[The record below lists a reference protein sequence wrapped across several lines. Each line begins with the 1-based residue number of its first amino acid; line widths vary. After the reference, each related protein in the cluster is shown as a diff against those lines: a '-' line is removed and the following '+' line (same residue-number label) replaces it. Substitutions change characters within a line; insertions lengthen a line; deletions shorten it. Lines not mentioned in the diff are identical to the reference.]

1 MKTLV
6 LVLLMAIIG
15 ISFVMSAPANDDYS
29 PEKTNEL
36 LTIMQGNKNKKNWI
50 KVP

>member
-1 MKTLV
+1 MRTLV
-6 LVLLMAIIG
+6 LVLLMAIVG

-36 LTIMQGNKNKKNWI
+36 LKSMQGNQNKK
-50 KVP
+50 K